1 MAYGLRW
8 SVNRRIVIGVTVS
21 PPDDDAPSY
30 VHVLSAGADR
40 STEVTLATATMRELA
55 QRVRDIED
63 ARAAAAVSGR
73 DYIIR

>member
-21 PPDDDAPSY
+21 PPDDDTPSY
-30 VHVLSAGADR
+30 VHELSAGADR
-40 STEVTLATATMRELA
+40 STEITLATATMRELA